1 MSEFVDSNVIKTS
14 INELKSILDARVL
27 SFYFL
32 VMSELIDLPDFI

>member
-14 INELKSILDARVL
+14 INELKSILDARDL

-32 VMSELIDLPDFI
+32 VMSEL